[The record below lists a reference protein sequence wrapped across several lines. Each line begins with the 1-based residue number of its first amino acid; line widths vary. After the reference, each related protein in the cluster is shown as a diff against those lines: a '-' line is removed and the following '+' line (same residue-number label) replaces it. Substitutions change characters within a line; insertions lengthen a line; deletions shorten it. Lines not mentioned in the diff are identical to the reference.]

1 MSVRVKK
8 AKINDIDVKRE
19 REEEREE
26 KARRLLV
33 KHLKNVLNDTLL
45 LLEYART
52 FEFYNLKG
60 AILDVLKQLEE
71 NGEVVEVDGVEGE
84 PGKAIVK
91 VYC

>member
-8 AKINDIDVKRE
+8 VEVDDVERE

-84 PGKAIVK
+84 SGKAIVK

>member
-8 AKINDIDVKRE
+8 VEVDDVERE

-71 NGEVVEVDGVEGE
+71 NGEVVEVDGEE
-84 PGKAIVK
+84 SASGKAIVK